1 MLMVQVLFCYTTDD
15 LSKQENNYPAVT
27 VIYNKSCVI
36 LTTRP
41 HICN

>member
-1 MLMVQVLFCYTTDD
+1 MLMVQVLFSYMTDN
-15 LSKQENNYPAVT
+15 LSKQGNNYPAVI
-27 VIYNKSCVI
+27 VIYNKSCVS